1 MFAINTFR
9 VLNGNIEKE
18 WVYSFMTEVSI
29 T

>member
-9 VLNGNIEKE
+9 VLNENIEKE
-18 WVYSFMTEVSI
+18 WVNSFMTEVSI